1 MLSTAFRSGGWGA
14 AGLVNPYSD
23 SINQLVTREGRRLVN
38 NAADAY
44 TNYLVNYKPG
54 VVGHPRAP
62 NTPTH
67 IRMKRKFSGSQG
79 GGGKRRRVVRKNKFS
94 TPSTFQKDSVA
105 VYAKRKVRKSL
116 RSRRKAARFRRA
128 VKAVIDS
135 NIGLRSYSLKNTN
148 NFSSAANS
156 QAFYHFVTGTTNGDY
171 TAHANDLYRV
181 FNAALYGTVSSA
193 VPNKQDQIT
202 YLNST
207 GQLTI
212 LADTLNTTPCYITFW
227 RIICRSDVDEDDL
240 SPTAVFLNGLAQND
254 SSVTGGS
261 ALSASA
267 IATTPFISS
276 EFCSHYL
283 VTNVRRISLDP
294 GVETVVTW
302 NNKKRRNITWS
313 DLSDT
318 MSLKG
323 VTVGYF
329 IQMYGG
335 IDAATGTRA
344 GCKVFWEFI
353 RTYNVKHS
361 ERSNQQV
368 VDIS

>member
-1 MLSTAFRSGGWGA
+1 MLSTALAANNWGWG
-14 AGLVNPYSD
+14 GLVNPAV
-23 SINQLVTREGRRLVN
+23 NQLVKKEGRRLLH
-38 NAADAY
+38 NAANEY

-54 VVGHPRAP
+54 VVGHPGAP
-62 NTPTH
+62 NTPLH
-67 IRMKRKFSGSQG
+67 IGMKRKFSGSQG
-79 GGGKRRRVVRKNKFS
+79 GGGKRRRIVRKNKFS
-94 TPSTFQKDSVA
+94 TPSTFQRDSVS
-105 VYAKRKVRKSL
+105 VYRKRKLIKSR
-116 RSRRKAARFRRA
+116 RSRKRAARFRRA
-128 VKAVIDS
+128 VKSVIDS
-135 NIGLRSYSLKNTN
+135 NIGLRSFSLKNNN
-148 NFSSAANS
+148 NFTAAANS
-156 QAFYHFVTGTTNGDY
+156 QAFYHFVTGTTNGDNL
-171 TAHANDLYRV
+171 AHAGDLYRV
-181 FNAALYGTVSSA
+181 FNAALYGTVSA
-193 VPNKQDQIT
+193 PVPNKQDQMT

-212 LADTLNTTPCYITFW
+212 LADTNNTTPCYITFW
-227 RIICRSDVDEDDL
+227 RIVCRSDVDEDDI
-240 SPTAVFLNGLAQND
+240 SPTAVFVNGLAQND
-254 SSVTGGS
+254 ASVTGGAAMAPS
-261 ALSASA
+261 S
-267 IATTPFISS
+267 IPTTPFVSS

-283 VTNVRRISLDP
+283 ITDVRRISLDP

-335 IDAATGTRA
+335 LDAATGTRA
-344 GCKVFWEFI
+344 ACKVFWEFI

-361 ERSNQQV
+361 EKSNQQV